1 MAPLPIVVLMMM
13 ADRMELTIL
22 LVPVAQ
28 VDAVGMIFAI
38 IPIVV
43 VMIVAIVVAGVTS
56 VLMTYDQFLRRA
68 RSRCHWGNESGT

>member
-1 MAPLPIVVLMMM
+1 MAPLPIVVLTMM

-28 VDAVGMIFAI
+28 VDTVGMIFAI

-43 VMIVAIVVAGVTS
+43 VMIVAIVVAGAS

-68 RSRCHWGNESGT
+68 RARCHWGNKRGT